1 MSIYLGIKVVPTF
14 RSAIAIRVMIK
25 LIAGKFYL
33 VEGRVCRFAGIAQNK
48 YFGTI
53 HNFIDEFDY
62 CW

>member
-1 MSIYLGIKVVPTF
+1 MVPTF